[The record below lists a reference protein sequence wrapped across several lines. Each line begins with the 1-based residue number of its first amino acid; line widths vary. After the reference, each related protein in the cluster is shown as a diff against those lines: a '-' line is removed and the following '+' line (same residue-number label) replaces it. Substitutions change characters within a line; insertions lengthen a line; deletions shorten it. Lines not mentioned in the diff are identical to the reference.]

1 MTPYGK
7 PCMSGG
13 KTCASRTAV
22 EVSADRPTIT
32 WLRQVRFNV
41 ASVALIA
48 SYEFGI
54 DLLAQMHRVRIVLRP
69 IG

>member
-1 MTPYGK
+1 
-7 PCMSGG
+7 
-13 KTCASRTAV
+13 V
-22 EVSADRPTIT
+22 EASADRPTIT

-41 ASVALIA
+41 TSVAFNA

-54 DLLAQMHRVRIVLRP
+54 GLLAHMHLVQIVLRP